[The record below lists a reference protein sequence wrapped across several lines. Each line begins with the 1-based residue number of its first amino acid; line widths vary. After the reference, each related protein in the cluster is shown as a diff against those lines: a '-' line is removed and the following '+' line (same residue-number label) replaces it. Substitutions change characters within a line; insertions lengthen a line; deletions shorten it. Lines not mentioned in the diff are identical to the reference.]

1 MKIRIL
7 HTNDIHSRLEN
18 FAKVVTKI
26 KELKN
31 ENTIILDAGDFHDF
45 MRVEMLGTK
54 GTAGG
59 RLLKLGGYEAVTVG
73 NNEGFQGINIL
84 ENMTGEDN
92 IPLLS
97 CNLYKENMKLIK
109 GLKRSIIIKRGGIR
123 FLIFGI
129 SPSYNTFFSLM
140 NMYGEEQEKEIK
152 AELENNKGKYD
163 IAILLS
169 HGGMREDK
177 EFCETIKGIDVIIGG
192 HSHVLM
198 AEAEKI
204 NNTIVHQSGMFGTH
218 LGVLDIE
225 IKDNKII
232 SFKGENIN
240 VEKEI
245 PDEDIMKQISKEKY
259 AANKVLGVRLYD
271 IEKSLWHDV
280 IEENPMTNFLADA
293 LREVVPCDFSII
305 NSGILNG
312 GIKKGPVSVKKLL
325 EICPS
330 PLNPTYM
337 EIEGKY
343 IMEAL
348 KESMLPEV
356 CLADGK
362 GSGFRG
368 KYVGRLHVSGA
379 VIEYDSNNKLKVII
393 DGKELEEDKVYKV
406 ATSDYL
412 QRGTGYPSL
421 ANNLNE
427 KYNEEYLRDTLKDYL
442 CKSHFIERA
451 FIERWKER

>member
-1 MKIRIL
+1 
-7 HTNDIHSRLEN
+7 
-18 FAKVVTKI
+18 
-26 KELKN
+26 
-31 ENTIILDAGDFHDF
+31 
-45 MRVEMLGTK
+45 
-54 GTAGG
+54 
-59 RLLKLGGYEAVTVG
+59 
-73 NNEGFQGINIL
+73 
-84 ENMTGEDN
+84 
-92 IPLLS
+92 
-97 CNLYKENMKLIK
+97 
-109 GLKRSIIIKRGGIR
+109 
-123 FLIFGI
+123 
-129 SPSYNTFFSLM
+129 M
-140 NMYGEEQEKEIK
+140 NMYGENQEKEIK

-169 HGGMREDK
+169 HAGMREDK

-192 HSHVLM
+192 HSHILM
-198 AEAEKI
+198 NEAEKI

-218 LGVLDIE
+218 LGLLDIE

-240 VEKEI
+240 VENEL
-245 PDEDIMKQISKEKY
+245 PDEAVMEQISKEKY
-259 AANKVLGVRLYD
+259 TANKILGVRLYD
-271 IEKSLWHDV
+271 IEKNLWHDV

-293 LREVVPCDFSII
+293 LRDVVPCDFSII

-337 EIEGKY
+337 EIEGKH
-343 IMEAL
+343 IIEAL
-348 KESMLPEV
+348 KESILPEV
-356 CLADGK
+356 CLEDGR

-379 VIEYDSNNKLKVII
+379 VIEYDRNNKLKVLIE
-393 DGKELEEDKVYKV
+393 DKELEEDKVYKV

-421 ANNLNE
+421 ANNINE

-442 CKSHFIERA
+442 CKTEFIEKA
-451 FIERWKER
+451 FIERWKEK